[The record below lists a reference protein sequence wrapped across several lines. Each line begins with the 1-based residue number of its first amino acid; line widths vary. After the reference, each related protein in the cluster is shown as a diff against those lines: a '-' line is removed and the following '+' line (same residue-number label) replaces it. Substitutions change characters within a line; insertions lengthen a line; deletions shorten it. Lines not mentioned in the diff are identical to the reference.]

1 MKNIL
6 TGWLVLLFLFSVS
19 TTQSEPTA
27 KDKKQD
33 SHTYVLIVGGINK
46 DPEEKQAKDKAI
58 IKLRKA
64 LVTVLKPGPENLR
77 VLVTEDSFVSNATGV
92 STAENL
98 QKTLSELAKIITPDD
113 RFIFFFV
120 GQANVVMGPLRLNL
134 PGPDLNH
141 EQLTAWLKDIPAA
154 EQLIILDCPCAGLA
168 VKSLT
173 AKGRIIICAAR
184 SDQPY
189 STRFC
194 EYFAPS
200 LTDKTS
206 DFDKDERIS
215 LLEAFQQTAYQ
226 LDKLYRQEELLMTEI
241 PLLDDDG
248 DGIPSQQPWRYQE
261 DKNDGRAAAKFFLIN
276 KDKLEITNESK

>member
-1 MKNIL
+1 MKNIFL
-6 TGWLVLLFLFSVS
+6 RCLVLLFLLSAS
-19 TTQSEPTA
+19 LAQSEPTV
-27 KDKKQD
+27 KETKHI
-33 SHTYVLIVGGINK
+33 SRTYVLIVGGINK

-64 LVTVLKPGPENLR
+64 LVTVLERDSEYLR
-77 VLVTEDSFVSNATGV
+77 LLVAEDSFVSNATGV

-98 QKTLSELAKIITPDD
+98 QKTMSELAKVVTADD
-113 RFIFFFV
+113 RFIFFYI

-134 PGPDLNH
+134 PGPDISH
-141 EQLTAWLKDIPAA
+141 EQLATWLKDIPAS
-154 EQLIILDCPCAGLA
+154 EQLITLDCPCAGMA
-168 VKSLT
+168 VKSL
-173 AKGRIIICAAR
+173 AAGGRIIICAAR

-200 LTDKTS
+200 LTDKTG
-206 DFDKDERIS
+206 DFDKDGRIS

-241 PLLDDDG
+241 PLLEDDG